1 MNEEVIDFAVSFS
14 INIKMTS
21 ADAPWQNGAVE
32 RHHATADIIFEKL
45 LLKNPK
51 MDPQEAINHAARFA
65 PLQLMMGQSPQFP
78 DLAEVSPASSSLK
91 SSSKYMKTL
100 KNIDAARVKFREIE
114 CDAKLKKAMSEK
126 INPNVEKSYMVKH
139 YTSGLEIFLE
149 ESQLRRSDRT
159 TMEKLVSRRLC

>member
-1 MNEEVIDFAVSFS
+1 
-14 INIKMTS
+14 
-21 ADAPWQNGAVE
+21 
-32 RHHATADIIFEKL
+32 
-45 LLKNPK
+45 

-126 INPNVEKSYMVKH
+126 INLNVEKSYSIGDHVFFYDMKRKEWKRGTALVRLGKTL
-139 YTSGLEIFLE
+139 YVRFGNF
-149 ESQLRRSDRT
+149 LRRVPV
-159 TMEKLVSRRLC
+159 EKIRQDYQCKKW